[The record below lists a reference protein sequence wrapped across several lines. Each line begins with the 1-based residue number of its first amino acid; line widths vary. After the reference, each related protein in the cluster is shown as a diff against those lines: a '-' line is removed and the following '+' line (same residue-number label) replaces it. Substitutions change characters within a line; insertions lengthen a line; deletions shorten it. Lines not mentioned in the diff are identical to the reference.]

1 MPRHRQASCCQN
13 RNCIVHA
20 KGCVKPALLSADSA
34 AILDHGSHIFIWLG
48 REVAAAMPDPNGDG
62 RWTRTTVVCE
72 RWATRLAAGRFPVP
86 ELVTVT
92 EVRARQT
99 RGRWSRDQRPL
110 VCSTSLTEG

>member
-1 MPRHRQASCCQN
+1 MSKSQKWHTC
-13 RNCIVHA
+13 
-20 KGCVKPALLSADSA
+20 KGRLKPALHSADSA

-48 REVAAAMPDPNGDG
+48 REVAAAMPDPSGDG

-92 EVRARQT
+92 EVRAHPPSLEP
-99 RGRWSRDQRPL
+99 G
-110 VCSTSLTEG
+110 STASGLQYISD